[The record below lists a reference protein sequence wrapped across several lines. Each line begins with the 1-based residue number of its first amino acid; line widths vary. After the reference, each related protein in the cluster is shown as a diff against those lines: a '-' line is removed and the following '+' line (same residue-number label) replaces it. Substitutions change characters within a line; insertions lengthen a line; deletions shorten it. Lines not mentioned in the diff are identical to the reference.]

1 MLTPN
6 THSIGRLGSPSLPSS
21 TPLVPA
27 SETPPT
33 SINQVATQGQRQH
46 QTEDGGIE
54 KTSFGL
60 QTRYSAVAS
69 PIRSA
74 QTLRLPA
81 TTANATGL
89 PAQPT
94 PCTHTKKSI

>member
-1 MLTPN
+1 MFCAN
-6 THSIGRLGSPSLPSS
+6 THAHTRRGG
-21 TPLVPA
+21 
-27 SETPPT
+27 
-33 SINQVATQGQRQH
+33 ATIRKRVLYKPEQ
-46 QTEDGGIE
+46 IS
-54 KTSFGL
+54 KPKMAIL
-60 QTRYSAVAS
+60 NQTRYSAVAS

-94 PCTHTKKSI
+94 PGTHTKRASDFCSPFQGYLV

>member
-1 MLTPN
+1 MGYKTL
-6 THSIGRLGSPSLPSS
+6 LEKE
-21 TPLVPA
+21 A
-27 SETPPT
+27 
-33 SINQVATQGQRQH
+33 NQR
-46 QTEDGGIE
+46 
-54 KTSFGL
+54 KGL
-60 QTRYSAVAS
+60 ETRYSAVAS

-94 PCTHTKKSI
+94 PCTHTKRASDFCSPFQGYLV